1 MLEIIVLSILF
12 GLLQSSEQNKYL
24 NNDMITPCI
33 DTKKCIL
40 CEYMCKIIAGS
51 KLESLSNLTLT

>member
-1 MLEIIVLSILF
+1 MIKNYNKIESQMLEIIVLSILF

-33 DTKKCIL
+33 DTKNASYVNIYAK
-40 CEYMCKIIAGS
+40 S
-51 KLESLSNLTLT
+51 